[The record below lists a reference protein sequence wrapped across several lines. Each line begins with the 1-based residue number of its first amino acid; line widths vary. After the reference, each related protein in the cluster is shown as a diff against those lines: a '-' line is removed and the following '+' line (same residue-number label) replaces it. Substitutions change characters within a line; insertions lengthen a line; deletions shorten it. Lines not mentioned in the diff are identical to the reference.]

1 MAINEKEARF
11 ESRKEKVEFVRSVY
25 DQDQAPQHLH
35 LHLSLKIIKPL
46 TITRAVKPEQQDN
59 TPA

>member
-46 TITRAVKPEQQDN
+46 QYDGTYIHTCN
-59 TPA
+59 H